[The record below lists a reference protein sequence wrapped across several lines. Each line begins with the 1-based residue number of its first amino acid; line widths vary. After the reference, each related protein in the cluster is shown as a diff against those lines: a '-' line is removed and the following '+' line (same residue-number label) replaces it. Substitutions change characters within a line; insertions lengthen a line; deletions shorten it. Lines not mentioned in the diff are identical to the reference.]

1 MASSRVMAASSQPPR
16 SGSSDLARFRS
27 ASGIGSMNMD
37 DILRNIYG
45 ETPPAGAGG
54 ASGEPS
60 PAPEAAARRT
70 AEEVWKEISATG
82 GLSAPVPAPAPAGA
96 GGGDG
101 GGASVMTLEDFL
113 AREEDARVTAVEGNM
128 EVGFPDGAEGVVGG
142 RRRGGGGGGRG
153 RKRAPMD
160 PMDRAAT
167 QRQKRMIKN
176 RESAARSRERK
187 QAYIAELEA
196 QVTQLEEEHAELLR
210 EQEEQNE
217 KRLNELKE
225 QAFQVVIRKKP
236 SQDLR
241 RTNSMEW

>member
-1 MASSRVMAASSQPPR
+1 MASSRVMAASSQPPP

-45 ETPPAGAGG
+45 GA
-54 ASGEPS
+54 A
-60 PAPEAAARRT
+60 
-70 AEEVWKEISATG
+70 
-82 GLSAPVPAPAPAGA
+82 
-96 GGGDG
+96 
-101 GGASVMTLEDFL
+101 VMTLEDFL
-113 AREEDARVTAVEGNM
+113 AREDDGRVTAVEGNM
-128 EVGFPDGAEGVVGG
+128 AVGFPDVGADVGAGVAGG
-142 RRRGGGGGGRG
+142 RRRGGGAGGAGRA
-153 RKRAPMD
+153 RKRALMD

-225 QAFQVVIRKKP
+225 QAFQVVVRKKP